1 MSQLYMAYVMQLQVQ
16 INRLTDKPIPYRSIF
31 MWNLTQKAMHT
42 FIWTQNDQKYLN
54 FDVFGDM
61 VIFTGKNVI

>member
-1 MSQLYMAYVMQLQVQ
+1 MAYGMQLQVQ
-16 INRLTDKPIPYRSIF
+16 INTLTDKPIPYRSIF
-31 MWNLTQKAMHT
+31 MQNLTQKTMHT

-54 FDVFGDM
+54 FDVFGDV